1 MVVIA
6 KAYVRDVDVQSCR
19 LYRSEIDGCDCGVT
33 RDSVRAKVTPPGQ

>member
-19 LYRSEIDGCDCGVT
+19 LYRSEIDGCDGGVT
-33 RDSVRAKVTPPGQ
+33 RDSGYARKLRQ